1 MLWNASHRI
10 ILSPDWTSP
19 SARRQL
25 GAKMYAYDAAGRF
38 FVVAVLDGHSQPFLP
53 PSNIPSR
60 HSMPIGI
67 QHGDIICDANE
78 NNEAFF
84 GSEVFQ

>member
-1 MLWNASHRI
+1 MLWYASHRI
-10 ILSPDWTSP
+10 ILSPDWTSR
-19 SARRQL
+19 SARPQL
-25 GAKMYAYDAAGRF
+25 GAEMYAYAAGRF
-38 FVVAVLDGHSQPFLP
+38 FGVAVLDGHSSLLP
-53 PSNIPSR
+53 RSTIPSR

-67 QHGDIICDANE
+67 QHADIICDANE